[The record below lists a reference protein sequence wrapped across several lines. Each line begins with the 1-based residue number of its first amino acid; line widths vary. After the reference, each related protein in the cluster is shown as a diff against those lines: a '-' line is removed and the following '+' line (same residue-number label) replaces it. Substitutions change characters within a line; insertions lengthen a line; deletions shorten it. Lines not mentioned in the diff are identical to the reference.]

1 MTHRQDPSR
10 YPQVSHPHAT
20 PPAPSV
26 IPPESSSPSPAAGPI
41 VQAPRQTGRYSKA
54 FKEEVL
60 AQVASGRIAVEVCRQ
75 YGIPEA
81 TLYRWKRAAKAHGG
95 TLPEPQSTRPQASGA
110 SPIDGEHRTLV
121 LAIKAKLPN
130 AGVAQ
135 VQNQLK
141 RFHGVKLSRPMIGRI
156 FTEAGLP
163 RQKRATAE
171 RSDPANNRFEM
182 TRPNELWAVDFKEM
196 WIQST
201 KTYGLFV
208 LDDYSR
214 FCVGH
219 AVTETATADLAI
231 ETVNQAIQRYG
242 RPERILSDR
251 GPQFHAWNGVSKF
264 DAFLA
269 DFLTDHTVTKAGHCF
284 TNGKVEAFNR
294 SIEAELLH
302 VEEFASL
309 AEAARGITEWIR
321 RYNFHRTH
329 MGIDGLMPADRYFG
343 LVEEARRAMAT
354 RLKTLG
360 SGLRWLRGLVSE
372 DGAALRAPTVLQV
385 VCRDGKLELVVLG
398 RRFTVG

>member
-1 MTHRQDPSR
+1 MTWQDPSLQGVPR
-10 YPQVSHPHAT
+10 AA
-20 PPAPSV
+20 PAAPRSRP
-26 IPPESSSPSPAAGPI
+26 IAAEPSPEPTGSAA
-41 VQAPRQTGRYSKA
+41 VHAPRETGRYSKA

-60 AQVASGRIAVEVCRQ
+60 AQVASGRRGTEVCRQ
-75 YGIPEA
+75 YGIPEGM
-81 TLYRWKRAAKAHGG
+81 LYRWKRAAEAHGG
-95 TLPEPQSTRPQASGA
+95 SVPDPGSTRPTTSGR
-110 SPIDGEHRTLV
+110 SPIDEEHRALV
-121 LAIKAKLPN
+121 LAIKEKLPN
-130 AGVAQ
+130 AGLAQ

-156 FTEAGLP
+156 FTDAGIPL
-163 RQKRATAE
+163 QKRPHAE
-171 RSDPANNRFEM
+171 PSDPAQNRFEM

-196 WIQST
+196 WIQSA

-219 AVTETATADLAI
+219 AVAEAATSELAI
-231 ETVNQAIQRYG
+231 ETMERAIQRYG

-294 SIEAELLH
+294 SIEAELLD

-309 AEAARGITEWIR
+309 REAEGAITTWIR
-321 RYNFHRTH
+321 QYNFHRTH

-343 LVEEARRAMAT
+343 LVEEARRAMSAQ
-354 RLKTLG
+354 LKTLG
-360 SGLRWLRGLVSE
+360 GGLRWLRGVVSE
-372 DGAALRAPTVLQV
+372 DGAARRSPTVLQV
-385 VCRDGKLELVVLG
+385 VCREDKLELVVLG
-398 RRFTVG
+398 RRFTLG